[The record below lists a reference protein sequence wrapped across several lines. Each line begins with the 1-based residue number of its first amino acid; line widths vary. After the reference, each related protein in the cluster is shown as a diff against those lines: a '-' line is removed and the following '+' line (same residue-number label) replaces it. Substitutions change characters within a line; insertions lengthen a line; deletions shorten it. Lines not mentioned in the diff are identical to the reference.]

1 MFFRF
6 LGLTCAM
13 YVKDG
18 VQVLCPDGNAGLYVK
33 TRNGEIVKVIDFSY
47 SGVTLFL
54 INLFVRFAI
63 QNVVSVTLLCF
74 SNFELCVYTDVLS
87 GNKAEITRPRR

>member
-1 MFFRF
+1 
-6 LGLTCAM
+6 M

-47 SGVTLFL
+47 SDIHCNVIFIRCICEVCCPKCCEWDFTLF
-54 INLFVRFAI
+54 F
-63 QNVVSVTLLCF
+63 
-74 SNFELCVYTDVLS
+74 
-87 GNKAEITRPRR
+87 